1 MRKMLSHW
9 PDVRATAL
17 MLLAAFA
24 PSVHAVTLP
33 NLYETSQPVGA
44 SRDAAFEEALKTVIV
59 RVSGRRDA
67 PASLAAE
74 LGNARK
80 YVQKFGFT
88 ADNVLQV
95 GFDSVSV
102 DKLLSDAGLPI
113 WGRER
118 PATLVILSVDD
129 AGGERRVSAQAPA
142 SERAAIERVAA
153 ERGLPLVW
161 ASMDTQ
167 DRQYIAGDASAAS
180 DALLAMAERYGAN
193 AALIGRARDGA
204 VDWTL
209 ISVDGASQTTGA
221 LADGVHLAA
230 DAFARVFA
238 ASGSSLNAVI
248 VDVAGV
254 AGLDAYAATL
264 NYLES
269 LTLVRSVAVEQV
281 SGDTLR
287 FRLAVRGDA
296 ETLRR
301 AIALD
306 NRLLPRMQG
315 ATAVERLSF
324 RFNR

>member
-1 MRKMLSHW
+1 MRMMHSHW
-9 PDVRATAL
+9 PDVRAATL
-17 MLLAAFA
+17 ILLAAFA
-24 PSVHAVTLP
+24 PFAHAVTLS
-33 NLYETSQPVGA
+33 NLYEVSQPVGA
-44 SRDAAFEEALKTVIV
+44 SREAAFEEALRTVIV

-67 PASLAAE
+67 PAQLGGA
-74 LGNARK
+74 LGNPRQ

-95 GFDSVSV
+95 GFDSVSI
-102 DKLLSDAGLPI
+102 DRLLSDAGLPI

-118 PATLVILSVDD
+118 PATLVMLSVDE
-129 AGGERRVSAQAPA
+129 AGGERWVSAQAPA
-142 SERAAIERVAA
+142 SERAAMERVAA
-153 ERGLPLVW
+153 DRGLPLVW
-161 ASMDTQ
+161 ASMDAQ
-167 DRQYIAGDASAAS
+167 DRQYVDPGAAS
-180 DALLAMAERYGAN
+180 DALLATAERYGAN
-193 AALIGRARDGA
+193 AALIGRMRDGA
-204 VDWTL
+204 ADWTL
-209 ISVDGASQTTGA
+209 VSADGASQASGG

-230 DAFARVFA
+230 DSFARLFA

-248 VDVAGV
+248 IEVAGI

-269 LTLVRSVAVEQV
+269 LTLVRSVALEQV
-281 SGDTLR
+281 AGDTLR

-296 ETLRR
+296 DTLRR

-306 NRLLPRMQG
+306 NRLLPQMQSEP